1 VAVKEQGTRPRWPSE
16 TIDSGLAWVDYDIVA
31 DEFLVYFGGQ
41 PVPAITY
48 PFEAPGFEATAVM
61 IGLDP
66 DHKETGE
73 IVGIHVI
80 PMMLEA
86 VPAHPEWSVLTWAVL
101 AGEYGTELVRERL
114 PIFID
119 EVAEAFEKYWQPAPP
134 IEEQLAAMRRASR
147 ERKSA

>member
-1 VAVKEQGTRPRWPSE
+1 MAVKVQPVRPLWPHE

-48 PFEAPGFEATAVM
+48 PFEAPGFDAIAVM
-61 IGLDP
+61 IGLDAS
-66 DHKETGE
+66 HKETGE

-86 VPAHPEWSVLTWAVL
+86 VPARPEWSILTWAVL
-101 AGEYGTELVRERL
+101 AGEYGTDLVRERL
-114 PIFID
+114 PLFIA
-119 EVAEAFEKYWQPAPP
+119 EVAAAFETYWQPAPP
-134 IEEQLAAMRRASR
+134 IEEQLATMRQVIQGRT
-147 ERKSA
+147 SA

>member
-1 VAVKEQGTRPRWPSE
+1 VAVKEQVVQPRWPTE

-48 PFEAPGFEATAVM
+48 PFEAPGFEAIAVM

-66 DHKETGE
+66 DRKETGE

-80 PMMLEA
+80 PMMLGA
-86 VPAHPEWSVLTWAVL
+86 VPARPEWSVLTWAVL
-101 AGEYGTELVRERL
+101 AGEYGAELLHERL
-114 PIFID
+114 PLFIN
-119 EVAEAFEKYWQPAPP
+119 EVAEAFHTHWQPAPP
-134 IEEQLAAMRRASR
+134 IEEQLATMRRASG